1 VNLEALELAL
11 EQLRQAGSTITRL
24 ASEANAELQPV
35 EVRFPI
41 YSALSCIAE
50 AEAELR
56 KAAAADPDPQ
66 RAVVG

>member
-1 VNLEALELAL
+1 MNLEELELAL
-11 EQLRQAGSTITRL
+11 EQLRQPGSTITRL

-35 EVRFPI
+35 AVRFPL

-56 KAAAADPDPQ
+56 QAAAADPDPQ
-66 RAVVG
+66 RVVFE